1 MKKLVIL
8 LLCLCMPLTVSACS
22 KPSDNFETTQA
33 PVAPLQDGGDSSDT
47 EEFVSASLPC
57 PVNLTPDAENKYPY
71 MGVTLRIPEKL
82 LVAVLDNIVFMCSED
97 NVEYTDMGDGSNLPA
112 DWHPTPEHTLLHGG
126 ALEFCFVPE
135 EIRDRTPHVGMDD
148 PMSYDEYV
156 TWLPETEPMARFEM
170 CRKDEFQER
179 DLEQNGYAQH
189 KKLGETEEY
198 VYYLSWNESGNEQA
212 AELFALLPELASNI
226 TVEEPRKVDDQFFGV
241 TTPEVKDIAQVGQFQ
256 AATLDRETVDQSI
269 FGDKKLTMINVW
281 TTWCGSCVDEMPELE
296 ALSKELDKM
305 DAQIISICS
314 DTADAR
320 GQVDE
325 ELLELAQQ
333 ITQKTGVTFPT
344 LIPDKALHDGLLKGA
359 MGYPTTFFVD
369 SQGNMVGEPVLGA
382 NSAEDWLKM
391 AQERMA
397 EVAE

>member
-33 PVAPLQDGGDSSDT
+33 PVAPLQDGRDSSDT

-135 EIRDRTPHVGMDD
+135 EIRDRTPHMGMDD

-256 AATLDRETVDQSI
+256 AATLDRETVA
-269 FGDKKLTMINVW
+269 V
-281 TTWCGSCVDEMPELE
+281 
-296 ALSKELDKM
+296 
-305 DAQIISICS
+305 
-314 DTADAR
+314 
-320 GQVDE
+320 
-325 ELLELAQQ
+325 
-333 ITQKTGVTFPT
+333 
-344 LIPDKALHDGLLKGA
+344 
-359 MGYPTTFFVD
+359 
-369 SQGNMVGEPVLGA
+369 
-382 NSAEDWLKM
+382 
-391 AQERMA
+391 
-397 EVAE
+397 

>member
-8 LLCLCMPLTVSACS
+8 LFCLCMPLTVSACS
-22 KPSDNFETTQA
+22 KPSNNFETTQA

-156 TWLPETEPMARFEM
+156 T
-170 CRKDEFQER
+170 
-179 DLEQNGYAQH
+179 
-189 KKLGETEEY
+189 
-198 VYYLSWNESGNEQA
+198 
-212 AELFALLPELASNI
+212 
-226 TVEEPRKVDDQFFGV
+226 
-241 TTPEVKDIAQVGQFQ
+241 
-256 AATLDRETVDQSI
+256 
-269 FGDKKLTMINVW
+269 
-281 TTWCGSCVDEMPELE
+281 
-296 ALSKELDKM
+296 
-305 DAQIISICS
+305 
-314 DTADAR
+314 
-320 GQVDE
+320 
-325 ELLELAQQ
+325 
-333 ITQKTGVTFPT
+333 
-344 LIPDKALHDGLLKGA
+344 
-359 MGYPTTFFVD
+359 
-369 SQGNMVGEPVLGA
+369 
-382 NSAEDWLKM
+382 
-391 AQERMA
+391 
-397 EVAE
+397 